1 MTKIETSVELTQ
13 ITVTV
18 FICVN
23 ILLSCQELTVWAY
36 PTKHGQIKES
46 VVCSIKDNPEC
57 VIIDF
62 SCWGVRPELK
72 LDSKHLHFDRILLHR
87 YKINSKS
94 GNTNYLSTVA
104 KKVIFTKDIEAAPKK
119 EAA

>member
-1 MTKIETSVELTQ
+1 MTKVETSVEVTQ
-13 ITVTV
+13 ITVTTLV
-18 FICVN
+18 CVN

-46 VVCSIKDNPEC
+46 VVCSIKDNPEP
-57 VIIDF
+57 VIIDLC
-62 SCWGVRPELK
+62 CWGVRPELK

-87 YKINSKS
+87 YTINSKS
-94 GNTNYLSTVA
+94 GITNIFSTVA
-104 KKVIFTKDIEAAPKK
+104 KKVIFTKDIKPAPDK